1 MGPGVL
7 SGTCSVQYPRR
18 TPSRGC
24 PMGPGSLFLGTRPG
38 LEEQE
43 ERSCG
48 MFYAGGKW
56 VVRQVIYVAHIQWD
70 LERCRAYGKTL

>member
-7 SGTCSVQYPRR
+7 SGTCSVQYPRG
-18 TPSRGC
+18 TPSLGC
-24 PMGPGSLFLGTRPG
+24 SLFLGTHPG

-56 VVRQVIYVAHIQWD
+56 VIRQVIYVAHIQWD
-70 LERCRAYGKTL
+70 LERCRAYGKML